1 MSASQKG
8 LILAIIG
15 LGLGLWLGL
24 TIQKKHIE
32 IRDFRRQKT
41 TILPCPIFSK
51 NISISF
57 DKDGIFK
64 AEITTK

>member
-1 MSASQKG
+1 MRASQKG

-15 LGLGLWLGL
+15 LGLGIWVGL
-24 TIQKKHIE
+24 TFQKKHIE
-32 IRDFRRQKT
+32 IKDFRKQKT

-57 DKDGIFK
+57 DKDGIFEAK
-64 AEITTK
+64 ITTK